1 MLMDKL
7 AVYRQQHG
15 FTLLEA
21 IVALAILAMSA
32 LALYA
37 WLNSSLMILKRV
49 DDVYRT
55 AAVVDSTIEWVAALD
70 PYKHQNGSEDIAGM
84 QVQWQ
89 FVPINDP
96 RKAYDMSG
104 NLSVNDI
111 QLFRAEI
118 TIRQEQQ
125 VVAQFELIRIG
136 LQAKRGIDE
145 LIF

>member
-1 MLMDKL
+1 MDRVIFGSKQ
-7 AVYRQQHG
+7 RG

-21 IVALAILAMSA
+21 IVALAILATSA

-37 WLNSSLMILKRV
+37 WLNSSLIILKRV

-55 AAVVDSTIEWVAALD
+55 AAVVDSAIEWVAALD
-70 PYKHQNGSEDIAGM
+70 PYQQQKGSENIAGM

-89 FVPINDP
+89 FIAINDP
-96 RKAYDMSG
+96 QKAYDMSG
-104 NLSVNDI
+104 NLSVNDA

-118 TIRQEQQ
+118 IVRDQQQ
-125 VVAQFELIRIG
+125 VVAQFEVVQLG
-136 LQAKRGIDE
+136 LQAKRSANE

>member
-1 MLMDKL
+1 MS
-7 AVYRQQHG
+7 RQQRG

-21 IVALAILAMSA
+21 IVALAVLAVSA

-37 WLNSSLMILKRV
+37 WLNSSLIILKRV

-55 AAVVDSTIEWVAALD
+55 ASVVDSTVEWVTTLD
-70 PYKHQNGSEDIAGM
+70 PYKQGKGSEEIAGM

-89 FVPINDP
+89 FLPIDQP
-96 RKAYDMSG
+96 REAYDMSG

-111 QLFRAEI
+111 QLFRAVVVV
-118 TIRQEQQ
+118 RQEKK
-125 VVAQFELIRIG
+125 VIAQFEFVQLG
-136 LQAKRGIDE
+136 LQGKRSIDE